1 MQPAR
6 TFGTRE
12 LGEPWSLDNNERD
25 WRAIARVLCS
35 SIRAG
40 GLGMD
45 SHRTSSQTGPAGD
58 ADDWSHRHLIFSQ
71 PSTDAQAAAVMNDPR
86 YWQQFNRLHFVKTL
100 NASESGFSGPG
111 LFAGAA
117 TSHGDW
123 AQNLGTGEC
132 APANLVQIAI
142 ASASSASQPSS
153 AIA

>member
-35 SIRAG
+35 
-40 GLGMD
+40 
-45 SHRTSSQTGPAGD
+45 
-58 ADDWSHRHLIFSQ
+58 
-71 PSTDAQAAAVMNDPR
+71 
-86 YWQQFNRLHFVKTL
+86 
-100 NASESGFSGPG
+100 GPG

-123 AQNLGTGEC
+123 AQNLGTGER